1 MIIKNKRLIG
11 SIYYNGRAIKAIYK
25 GKRPIWFSKKEEI
38 TQILSCFSNG
48 YWNDEYPWTD
58 DTPWT
63 D

>member
-1 MIIKNKRLIG
+1 MIHINSHDITGVYSGNKGIVSVYKGLQLVWTTVSKIIK
-11 SIYYNGRAIKAIYK
+11 
-25 GKRPIWFSKKEEI
+25 
-38 TQILSCFSNG
+38 SCYHNG